1 MLRVLVM
8 LTAHPGRLE
17 ALQAYEAAVIPIL
30 REHGA
35 KLMAA
40 FRPEPSV
47 KAPDEIHWLEFPD
60 LAALTAYR
68 ADPRVAALA
77 DQRAEA
83 VAVSEMFVAAEDF
96 DYDEE
101 DAS

>member
-1 MLRVLVM
+1 M

-17 ALQAYEAAVIPIL
+17 ALQAYEAAVMPIL
-30 REHGA
+30 CEHGA
-35 KLMAA
+35 KLTAA
-40 FRPEPSV
+40 FRPEPSA

-60 LAALTAYR
+60 LGALTAYR

-83 VAVSEMFVAAEDF
+83 VAATEVFVAAEDV
-96 DYDEE
+96 DYGEE